1 MDKVMRYAGPSAEAQ
16 LINSLIDQYERYNNS
31 ALLFVYWDYP
41 FFFILFLSTKEITG
55 LKRVTLKFFCEN

>member
-1 MDKVMRYAGPSAEAQ
+1 MQHLMDKVMRYAGPSAEAQ

-41 FFFILFLSTKEITG
+41 FFLFCFYQRKKL
-55 LKRVTLKFFCEN
+55 LV